1 MKFIKY
7 LNLIYFYLINYE
19 IYKIFEFNLFL
30 LNYEIYKIFEFN
42 LFLFNKL

>member
-30 LNYEIYKIFEFN
+30 
-42 LFLFNKL
+42 FNKL

>member
-19 IYKIFEFNLFL
+19 IYKIY
-30 LNYEIYKIFEFN
+30 YEIYKIFEFN

>member
-19 IYKIFEFNLFL
+19 IYKIFEFNLFYL
-30 LNYEIYKIFEFN
+30 INYEIYKILN
-42 LFLFNKL
+42 LIYF

>member
-19 IYKIFEFNLFL
+19 IYKIFEFNLFYL
-30 LNYEIYKIFEFN
+30 INYEIYKILN
-42 LFLFNKL
+42 LIYFI

>member
-30 LNYEIYKIFEFN
+30 FN
-42 LFLFNKL
+42 KLFNKL

>member
-19 IYKIFEFNLFL
+19 IYKIFEF
-30 LNYEIYKIFEFN
+30 IYKIFEFN